1 MSIKSDNWII
11 EQAEKNQLI
20 KPFEKEQIRE
30 VDNKKVIS
38 YGVSSYGYDVRCA
51 NEFKIFTNTFSSV
64 VDPKNFDDKS
74 FVDIQDSECIIPPNS
89 FALARTVE
97 YFKIPRSILTLC
109 LGKSTYARCGII
121 VNVTPLEPGWE
132 GHVTLEFSNTTPLP
146 AKIYAN
152 EGVAQFIFI
161 KGNEKPEVTYANRK
175 GKYMKQRGVTLPKV

>member
-64 VDPKNFDDKS
+64 VDPKNFDEKS

-121 VNVTPLEPGWE
+121 VNVTQLEPEWE
-132 GHVTLEFSNTTPLP
+132 GHVTLEFSNTTNLP

-152 EGVAQFIFI
+152 EGVAQMLFFESDQVC
-161 KGNEKPEVTYANRK
+161 KTSYKDRG
-175 GKYMKQRGVTLPKV
+175 GKYQGQTGVTLPKT

>member
-64 VDPKNFDDKS
+64 VDPKNFDEK
-74 FVDIQDSECIIPPNS
+74 V
-89 FALARTVE
+89 L
-97 YFKIPRSILTLC
+97 SIY
-109 LGKSTYARCGII
+109 KI
-121 VNVTPLEPGWE
+121 VNVLFHQILLHLLERLNISRYQDRYLPY
-132 GHVTLEFSNTTPLP
+132 VLENQPMLDV
-146 AKIYAN
+146 
-152 EGVAQFIFI
+152 E
-161 KGNEKPEVTYANRK
+161 
-175 GKYMKQRGVTLPKV
+175 LL